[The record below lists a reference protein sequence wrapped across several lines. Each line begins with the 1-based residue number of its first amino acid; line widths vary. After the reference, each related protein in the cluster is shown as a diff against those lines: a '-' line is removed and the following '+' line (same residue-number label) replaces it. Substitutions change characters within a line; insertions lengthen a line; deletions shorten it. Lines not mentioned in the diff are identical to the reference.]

1 MEFRL
6 HGLVPVAQASGPD
19 VARSAAGRLAA
30 ETVAW
35 VPQALT
41 PQAGAVDDEHAVV
54 KSDFAGETV
63 DVEVGGRSRW
73 PGGRARAAAMEG
85 LSRPGRVRA
94 LERLSRNEHTGA

>member
-63 DVEVGGRSRW
+63 DVEVGVD
-73 PGGRARAAAMEG
+73 PD
-85 LSRPGRVRA
+85 GRVVR
-94 LERLSRNEHTGA
+94 LELQRWKDSADLAGFEP